1 MPLELLECLEVYFG
15 DVHVTFFGDIRRVK
29 STNKRRLF
37 MEVKGIYRDLVVVG
51 LSLLLSWLVS
61 RDWGDGI
68 VRRDFGLDSLRV
80 EVRGIRA
87 AFDARIGLLDSLV
100 VVEGDRRRVLE
111 RRLGS
116 LVMEDPMEWLLG
128 LSESDRGRVVSYLGS
143 KVMEEL

>member
-1 MPLELLECLEVYFG
+1 VYFG

-61 RDWGDGI
+61 RDWGDVV

-80 EVRGIRA
+80 EVRVMRA

>member
-1 MPLELLECLEVYFG
+1 
-15 DVHVTFFGDIRRVK
+15 
-29 STNKRRLF
+29 

-61 RDWGDGI
+61 RDWGDGV

-80 EVRGIRA
+80 EVSVMRA

-100 VVEGDRRRVLE
+100 VVEAGRRRILE
-111 RRLGS
+111 SRLGS

-128 LSESDRGRVVSYLGS
+128 LSEADRSRVVSYLGS

>member
-1 MPLELLECLEVYFG
+1 
-15 DVHVTFFGDIRRVK
+15 
-29 STNKRRLF
+29 

-61 RDWGDGI
+61 RDWGDGVI
-68 VRRDFGLDSLRV
+68 RRDFGLDSLRV

-100 VVEGDRRRVLE
+100 VVESGRRELLE

-116 LVMEDPMEWLLG
+116 MVIEDPVEWLLG
-128 LSESDRGRVVSYLGS
+128 LSESDRVRVVSYLGS

>member
-1 MPLELLECLEVYFG
+1 MYFG

-61 RDWGDGI
+61 RDWGDAGG
-68 VRRDFGLDSLRV
+68 VRDFGLDSLRV

-87 AFDARIGLLDSLV
+87 AFDARIGVLDSLV
-100 VVEGDRRRVLE
+100 VVEAGRRRILE
-111 RRLGS
+111 NRLGS

-128 LSESDRGRVVSYLGS
+128 LSEADRGRVVSYLGS

>member
-1 MPLELLECLEVYFG
+1 
-15 DVHVTFFGDIRRVK
+15 
-29 STNKRRLF
+29 

-61 RDWGDGI
+61 RDWGDVV

-80 EVRGIRA
+80 EVRVMRA
-87 AFDARIGLLDSLV
+87 AFDARIGVLDSLV
-100 VVEGDRRRVLE
+100 VVEAGRRRVLE
-111 RRLGS
+111 SRLGS

>member
-1 MPLELLECLEVYFG
+1 MYFG

-80 EVRGIRA
+80 EVRVMRA
-87 AFDARIGLLDSLV
+87 AFDARIGVLDSLV
-100 VVEGDRRRVLE
+100 VVEGERRRVLE
-111 RRLGS
+111 NRLGS

>member
-1 MPLELLECLEVYFG
+1 VYFG

-61 RDWGDGI
+61 RDWGDGV

-80 EVRGIRA
+80 EVSVMRA

-100 VVEGDRRRVLE
+100 VVEAGRRRILE
-111 RRLGS
+111 SRLGS

-128 LSESDRGRVVSYLGS
+128 LSEADRSRVVSYLGS

>member
-1 MPLELLECLEVYFG
+1 
-15 DVHVTFFGDIRRVK
+15 
-29 STNKRRLF
+29 
-37 MEVKGIYRDLVVVG
+37 MEIKGIYRDLVVVG

-61 RDWGDGI
+61 RDWGDVV

-80 EVRGIRA
+80 EVRVMRA
-87 AFDARIGLLDSLV
+87 AFDARVGLLDSLV

>member
-1 MPLELLECLEVYFG
+1 MYFG

-37 MEVKGIYRDLVVVG
+37 MEIKGIYRDLVVVG

-61 RDWGDGI
+61 RDWGDDGGG
-68 VRRDFGLDSLRV
+68 RDFGLDSLRV
-80 EVRGIRA
+80 EVRVMRA
-87 AFDARIGLLDSLV
+87 AFDARVGLLDSLV
-100 VVEGDRRRVLE
+100 VVEGERRRVLE
-111 RRLGS
+111 NRLGS